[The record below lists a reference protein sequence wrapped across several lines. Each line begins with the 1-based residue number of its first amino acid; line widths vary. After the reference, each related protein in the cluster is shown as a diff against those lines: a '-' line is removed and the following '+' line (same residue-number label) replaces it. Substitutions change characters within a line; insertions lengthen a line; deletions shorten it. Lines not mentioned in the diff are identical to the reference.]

1 MAELFLSENLWRM
14 LRRVYR
20 KKRFRFEDARNM
32 TRQDQKQFD
41 WLVEHGFFTAIG
53 DGWFEATEQ
62 ARHSADLGAY
72 QWEPAGSAE
81 PAKAGRGR

>member
-14 LRRVYR
+14 IRRVYR

-41 WLVEHGFFTAIG
+41 WLVKQGFFAALG
-53 DGWFEATEQ
+53 DGWYEATERGRN
-62 ARHSADLGAY
+62 AADMGAY
-72 QWEPAGSAE
+72 QWEPTGSTTS
-81 PAKAGRGR
+81 AKSG